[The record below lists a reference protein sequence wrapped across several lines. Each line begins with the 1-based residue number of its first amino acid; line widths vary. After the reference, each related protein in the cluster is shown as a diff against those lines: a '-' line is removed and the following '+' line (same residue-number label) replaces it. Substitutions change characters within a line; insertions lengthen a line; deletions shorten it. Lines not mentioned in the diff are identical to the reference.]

1 MDDFKAKMSYLTMAK
16 APVVVVIRAASQ
28 FIHIIFNA
36 IVQPGV

>member
-16 APVVVVIRAASQ
+16 APVVVIRAASQ
-28 FIHIIFNA
+28 FIHIIFA